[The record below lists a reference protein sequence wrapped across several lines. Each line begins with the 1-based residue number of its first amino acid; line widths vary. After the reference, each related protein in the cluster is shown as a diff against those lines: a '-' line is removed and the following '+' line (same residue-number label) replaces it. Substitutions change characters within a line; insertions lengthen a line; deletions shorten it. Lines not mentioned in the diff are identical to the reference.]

1 MTRKPKDDAELDL
14 DSELVHSEGVE
25 TKEVMQGNND

>member
-1 MTRKPKDDAELDL
+1 MTRKQKDDAAFDL
-14 DSELVHSEGVE
+14 DSELVQSEGVE